1 MNMWEMAM
9 SDEKVVTMETAM
21 QELQDAQAT
30 VTAAEQALT
39 EAKAVESEKVKQI
52 KKMMDELKEKAKELG
67 LEMIASVEEAKQ
79 AVQEKLDEG
88 KAEWAAEAATTPN
101 AARRQVRLV
110 WAVLG
115 AVAGVLVG
123 LGAGYVIWGIF

>member
-1 MNMWEMAM
+1 M

-39 EAKAVESEKVKQI
+39 EAKAVESEKVEQI

-67 LEMIASVEEAKQ
+67 LEMIASVEEAKK

-123 LGAGYVIWGIF
+123 LGSGYVIWGIF

>member
-1 MNMWEMAM
+1 MNMWEMTM

-39 EAKAVESEKVKQI
+39 EAKAVESEKVEQI

-67 LEMIASVEEAKQ
+67 LEMIASVEEAKK

-123 LGAGYVIWGIF
+123 LGSGYVIWGIF